1 MTAHS
6 STSAGRQAV
15 VVLGMHRSGTSAL
28 AGVLARL
35 GCALPEQ
42 VMPANEFNP
51 KGFYESIGA
60 YNLNDALLR
69 LEGSAWSDWR
79 PLALDWL
86 ETEVGRRELARG
98 AQMLEEE
105 FAAEPLFV
113 LKDPRICRLLPYW
126 TRLFAQTGIAPFY
139 IHTHRSPME
148 VARSLERREGWPLEA
163 GLLLWLRHE
172 LEAEAGTRGA
182 ARAFTSYDQLLA
194 DWRAVVA
201 EVQARSGL
209 VLPEDPAAQAEEI
222 ETFLSADLR
231 HSTEGLEGVA
241 PVIAQWIGGCL
252 EVLERW
258 TTDGEQAADYAVL
271 DAIRDAFDAVMPL
284 FGPVTRGL
292 EAQLAE
298 AREALACAE
307 RDAKAERTHAAKAYQ
322 ALLDKTTA
330 ERNEAAQLT
339 QDLKEQNKAERTHA
353 AKAYQALQD
362 QTDAERAA
370 AQQQLAAAQ
379 AETRSRLRLLQIDLT
394 ATHEAELSAALASQR
409 RQAERRLEAQ
419 REALAAMRAER
430 DQARMLVEHR
440 EHDIA
445 RLRGDLEHQIADR
458 EALAQRELALLQ
470 STSWKLTAP
479 VRWLVR
485 GLRGQKA

>member
-6 STSAGRQAV
+6 STPAGRQAV

-42 VMPANEFNP
+42 VMPANDFNP

-69 LEGSAWSDWR
+69 LEGSSWADWR

-126 TRLFAQTGIAPFY
+126 TRLFEQSGIAPVY
-139 IHTHRSPME
+139 VHTHRSPVE

-182 ARAFTSYDQLLA
+182 ARAFTSYDQLLS
-194 DWRAVVA
+194 DWRAMVA

-222 ETFLSADLR
+222 EAFLSADLR

-258 TTDGEQAADYAVL
+258 AAAGEQAEDYALL
-271 DAIRDAFDAVMPL
+271 DAIRAEFDAVMPL

-307 RDAKAERTHAAKAYQ
+307 RDAKAER
-322 ALLDKTTA
+322 
-330 ERNEAAQLT
+330 N
-339 QDLKEQNKAERTHA
+339 HA

-362 QTDAERAA
+362 QTDAERSEAARAYQALEGQLEAERVA
-370 AQQQLAAAQ
+370 AQHQLAAAQ

-440 EHDIA
+440 EQDIA
-445 RLRGDLEHQIADR
+445 RLRTDLEHQIADR
-458 EALAQRELALLQ
+458 EALAQRELALRQ
-470 STSWKLTAP
+470 STSWKMTAP

>member
-79 PLALDWL
+79 TLALDWL

-98 AQMLEEE
+98 ALMLEEE

-209 VLPEDPAAQAEEI
+209 VLPEDPVAQAAEI

-241 PVIAQWIGGCL
+241 PVITQWIGGCL
-252 EVLERW
+252 EVLDRW
-258 TTDGEQAADYAVL
+258 ATGGEQAADYAVL
-271 DAIRDAFDAVMPL
+271 DAIREAFDAVMPL
-284 FGPVTRGL
+284 FGPVSRGL
-292 EAQLAE
+292 ETQLAE

-307 RDAKAERTHAAKAYQ
+307 RDAKAERNHAAKAYQ
-322 ALLDKTTA
+322 ALLDKAMA

-339 QDLKEQNKAERTHA
+339 QDLKEQNEAGRA
-353 AKAYQALQD
+353 AYQALLD
-362 QTDAERAA
+362 QTKAER
-370 AQQQLAAAQ
+370 AAAQ
-379 AETRSRLRLLQIDLT
+379 AETRSRLRLLQIDMT

-409 RQAERRLEAQ
+409 RQAERRLDAQ
-419 REALAAMRAER
+419 REALVAMRAEL